1 MSHEHI
7 QVGST
12 VVMHFTIKLS
22 DNSIAETTK
31 KSAPARFVLTEES
44 LQDPVEGALVGKRVG
59 EKIRVQLTQ
68 EQGYGPVL
76 EENIHQVE
84 RRKFPQETLPQPGD
98 IFSFDKPNGESLTG
112 VVRSIEEEFVE
123 VDFNHPLAGKVL
135 LCEMEVLE
143 IVAPEELSQE
153 SSVCA

>member
-31 KSAPARFVLTEES
+31 KTTPARFVLTEAS
-44 LQDPVEGALVGKRVG
+44 LQDPVESALVGKRVG
-59 EKIRVQLTQ
+59 EKVRVQLTP

-76 EENIHQVE
+76 DENIHTVE
-84 RRKFPQETLPQPGD
+84 RSKFPQVTIPQPGD

-112 VVRSIEEEFVE
+112 VVMTMDEENVV

-135 LCEMEVLE
+135 LCEMEILE
-143 IVAPEELSQE
+143 IHASEVLASEEVV
-153 SSVCA
+153 SV

>member
-1 MSHEHI
+1 MSDQFI

-31 KSAPARFVLTEES
+31 KTTPARFVLTDAS
-44 LQDPVEGALVGKRVG
+44 LNDPVESALVGKKPG
-59 EKIRVQLTQ
+59 EKIRVQLTP

-76 EENIHQVE
+76 PENIHHVE
-84 RRKFPQETLPQPGD
+84 RYKFPAETVPQPGD

-112 VVRSIEEEFVE
+112 VVLSVE
-123 VDFNHPLAGKVL
+123 DEVVRVDFNHPLAGKVL
-135 LCEMEVLE
+135 LCEMEILE
-143 IVAPEELSQE
+143 VHEPG
-153 SSVCA
+153 V